1 MQWVQNHLSRGP
13 LYFIVIADFL
23 WVQHHL
29 YSGMAVS
36 GEFSV
41 RAYVTLSESS
51 PTLLVEHASE
61 SVPPPAK
68 RRRMLEEG
76 QWV

>member
-1 MQWVQNHLSRGP
+1 MDTEFHFSRGP
-13 LYFIVIADFL
+13 LYFTVIADFL

-36 GEFSV
+36 GDFSV
-41 RAYVTLSESS
+41 RMYVTLSEFSL
-51 PTLLVEHASE
+51 TLLVEHASE

>member
-1 MQWVQNHLSRGP
+1 MAL
-13 LYFIVIADFL
+13 FL
-23 WVQHHL
+23 MTWRHHHL
-29 YSGMAVS
+29 YFGMAVS
-36 GEFSV
+36 GDFSV
-41 RAYVTLSESS
+41 RIYVTLSESF

-61 SVPPPAK
+61 TIPPPAK